1 MATRRNKIQRTS
13 DGNYLDNS
21 GNWGSAGSARALTS
35 RGDVG
40 AVVNSKAEGVYRM
53 VKEYVVG

>member
-40 AVVNSKAEGVYRM
+40 AVVNSKAAGVYT
-53 VKEYVVG
+53 KNK